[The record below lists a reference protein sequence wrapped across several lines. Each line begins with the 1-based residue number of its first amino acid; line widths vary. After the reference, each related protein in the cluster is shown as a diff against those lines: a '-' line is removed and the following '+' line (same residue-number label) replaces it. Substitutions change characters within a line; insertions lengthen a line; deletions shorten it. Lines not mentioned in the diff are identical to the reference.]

1 MTLGKKLSLILFFI
15 SAMSSTVHSNPE
27 ICSRVA
33 LINYQEV
40 LVDLSSSQKGE
51 GLRYYLEKDK
61 VSKKLLD
68 KYQKEGQVN
77 LKTTLLGSA
86 GTLTLLSSLFL
97 NTDKSTK
104 KTLRFSG
111 VFLLIINFLLA
122 NSYEENNEIFLKRAV
137 EEYNKRNLPK
147 IEFPSLTEAEK
158 EKCCNPNLIIGKTWS
173 F

>member
-1 MTLGKKLSLILFFI
+1 MTLTKKIFLILL
-15 SAMSSTVHSNPE
+15 AACAVSSTAYSNPE

-61 VSKKLLD
+61 VSKTLLD
-68 KYQKEGQVN
+68 KYQKEGQIN
-77 LKTTLLGSA
+77 WKTTFIGSA

-97 NTDKSTK
+97 NTDKNTK

-111 VFLLIINFLLA
+111 AILLIINFLLA
-122 NSYEENNEIFLKRAV
+122 NSYEKNNEVFLRKAV

-147 IEFPSLTEAEK
+147 IEFPSVTK
-158 EKCCNPNLIIGKTWS
+158 KDNCCSPNLIVGKTWS

>member
-1 MTLGKKLSLILFFI
+1 MTLGKKILLIFCTFCT
-15 SAMSSTVHSNPE
+15 STSIAQSNPE

-51 GLRYYLEKDK
+51 GLRYYLEKDN

-77 LKTTLLGSA
+77 WKTTLLGST
-86 GTLTLLSSLFL
+86 GTLTVLSSLFL
-97 NTDKSTK
+97 NTSKNTK

-122 NSYEENNEIFLKRAV
+122 NSYEENNEVFLREAV

-147 IEFPSLTEAEK
+147 IEFPSLTKK
-158 EKCCNPNLIIGKTWS
+158 EKCCNPNIIIGKTWS

>member
-1 MTLGKKLSLILFFI
+1 MTQCEKFIFMLFVFCVTI
-15 SAMSSTVHSNPE
+15 SAAHPDPE

-33 LINYQEV
+33 LINHQEV

-68 KYQKEGQVN
+68 KYQEKGQIN
-77 LKTTLLGSA
+77 WKTTFFGSS
-86 GTLTLLSSLFL
+86 GTLTLISSLFL
-97 NTDKSTK
+97 NTDRNTK

-111 VFLLIINFLLA
+111 VFLLLINFLLA
-122 NSYEENNEIFLKRAV
+122 NSYEKNNEAHLKEAV
-137 EEYNKRNLPK
+137 REYNKRNLPK
-147 IEFPSLTEAEK
+147 IEFPSLK
-158 EKCCNPNLIIGKTWS
+158 EKCCNQNLIIGQTWS

>member
-1 MTLGKKLSLILFFI
+1 MTLCEKVFLVIFFFFT
-15 SAMSSTVHSNPE
+15 MSSKVHSNPE

-61 VSKKLLD
+61 VSKQLLD
-68 KYQKEGQVN
+68 KYQTEGKVN
-77 LKTTLLGSA
+77 WKTTFIGSA

-122 NSYEENNEIFLKRAV
+122 NSYEENNEVFLRKAV

-147 IEFPSLTEAEK
+147 IEFPSLTKK
-158 EKCCNPNLIIGKTWS
+158 EKCCNPNIIIGKTWS

>member
-1 MTLGKKLSLILFFI
+1 MTLCITNSK
-15 SAMSSTVHSNPE
+15 VHSNSG

-33 LINYQEV
+33 LVNYQEV

-61 VSKKLLD
+61 ISKELLD
-68 KYQKEGQVN
+68 KYQRGGKVN
-77 LKTTLLGSA
+77 WKTTFVGSV

-97 NTDKSTK
+97 NTDRSTK
-104 KTLRFSG
+104 KTIRFSG

-122 NSYEENNEIFLKRAV
+122 NSYEENNEVFLRRAV

-147 IEFPSLTEAEK
+147 VEFPSLTKK
-158 EKCCNPNLIIGKTWS
+158 EKCCSPSLIIGKTWS

>member
-1 MTLGKKLSLILFFI
+1 MALCIINSK
-15 SAMSSTVHSNPE
+15 VHSNSG

-33 LINYQEV
+33 LVNYQEV

-61 VSKKLLD
+61 VSKELLD
-68 KYQKEGQVN
+68 KYQRGGEVN
-77 LKTTLLGSA
+77 WKTTFVGSA

-104 KTLRFSG
+104 KTIRFSG

-122 NSYEENNEIFLKRAV
+122 NSYEENNEVFLKRAV

-147 IEFPSLTEAEK
+147 VEFPSLTKK
-158 EKCCNPNLIIGKTWS
+158 EKCCSPSLIIGKTWS

>member
-1 MTLGKKLSLILFFI
+1 MTLEKKIFLIFCTI
-15 SAMSSTVHSNPE
+15 CASTSIAQSSPE

-68 KYQKEGQVN
+68 KYQKEGQIN
-77 LKTTLLGSA
+77 WKTTLLGST
-86 GTLTLLSSLFL
+86 GTLTVLSSLFL
-97 NTDKSTK
+97 NTSKNTK

-122 NSYEENNEIFLKRAV
+122 NSFEENNEVFLKQAV

-147 IEFPSLTEAEK
+147 IEFPSLTKK
-158 EKCCNPNLIIGKTWS
+158 EECCSQNLIVGKTWS

>member
-1 MTLGKKLSLILFFI
+1 MALCII
-15 SAMSSTVHSNPE
+15 SSKVHSNSG

-33 LINYQEV
+33 LVNYHEV

-61 VSKKLLD
+61 VSKELLD
-68 KYQKEGQVN
+68 KYQRGGEVN
-77 LKTTLLGSA
+77 WKTTFVGSA

-104 KTLRFSG
+104 KTIRFSG

-122 NSYEENNEIFLKRAV
+122 NSYEENNEVFLKRAV

-147 IEFPSLTEAEK
+147 VEFPSLTKK
-158 EKCCNPNLIIGKTWS
+158 EKCCSPSLIIGKTWS